1 LSPLAVTGPGV
12 GQRREF
18 VLFFRLV
25 EVGLATTDADPVRA
39 MRARL
44 MMKVV
49 GLVIML
55 VLSVVTARSCSSSP
69 SSSDLNPSTLEQNGL
84 SGLCANQAAVAGAGG
99 EDTPQTLQIPAEQ
112 GNLANLAG
120 AAGLAPGT
128 FSCPTTTIA
137 GVSR

>member
-1 LSPLAVTGPGV
+1 
-12 GQRREF
+12 
-18 VLFFRLV
+18 
-25 EVGLATTDADPVRA
+25 

-49 GLVIML
+49 SLGIML

-69 SSSDLNPSTLEQNGL
+69 ASSDLNPSTLEQNGL
-84 SGLCANQAAVAGAGG
+84 SGLCANQTAVAQATG
-99 EDTPQTLQIPAEQ
+99 EDTPQTLQIPADE

-120 AAGLAPGT
+120 GAGLAPGT

-137 GVSR
+137 GG